1 MDYVRRLI
9 TIEVSPIARAVV
21 PLIYFATV
29 ELHQVDRVMCQFGFQ
44 QSIPHDPFNLDQL
57 HKEDM
62 RGRTDRYWPQ
72 YHVAWIA
79 MWNDRHNRLIQGN
92 QFNGNCHLHDKSTYI
107 MQWYINHTIRYI
119 SPIESSSDDD
129 VSSITKLFIILHS
142 LIQN

>member
-1 MDYVRRLI
+1 MR
-9 TIEVSPIARAVV
+9 
-21 PLIYFATV
+21 
-29 ELHQVDRVMCQFGFQ
+29 QFGFR
-44 QSIPHDPFNLDQL
+44 QSIPSDPFNLDQL

-79 MWNDRHNRLIQGN
+79 MWNDRHNHLIHGN
-92 QFNGNCHLHDKSTYI
+92 QFNGNGHLHDNSTY

-119 SPIESSSDDD
+119 TPIQSSFDDD